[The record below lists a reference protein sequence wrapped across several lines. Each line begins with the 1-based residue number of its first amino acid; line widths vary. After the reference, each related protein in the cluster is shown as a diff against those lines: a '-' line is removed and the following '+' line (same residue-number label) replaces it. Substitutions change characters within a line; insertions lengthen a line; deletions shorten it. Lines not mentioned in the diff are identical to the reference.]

1 MEMTKDAIMN
11 MMNKQLEM
19 LQGDFDDALRDLG
32 RISRNKNKSQEE
44 YAIYFE
50 RQDRCNIC
58 EAKVNLME
66 KMVKKMTEMFGAQT
80 QMISTAKL

>member
-1 MEMTKDAIMN
+1 MEMTQESIMG

-19 LQGDFDDALRDLG
+19 LQVDFENALKDLG
-32 RISRNKNKSQEE
+32 KISRNKNKSQEE

-58 EAKVNLME
+58 EAKINLME
-66 KMVKKMTEMFGAQT
+66 KMINKMSEMFSGT
-80 QMISTAKL
+80 PMRSTAKL

>member
-1 MEMTKDAIMN
+1 MEMTKETIMN

-19 LQGDFDDALRDLG
+19 LQMDFDEALKDLG

-66 KMVKKMTEMFGAQT
+66 KMVKKISDMFGQT
-80 QMISTAKL
+80 QILSTAKL